1 VQKFYDRYSYKLPLY
16 SLYRDLALY
25 LNTILAYT
33 FGSYA
38 NGSNNKDIAEGSIA
52 RRANLLEE
60 AYRNTSLGSK
70 SRGRL
75 VDLKQLGEVRHSVS
89 IDTQARRHTY
99 SPSALGHVAG
109 PSLSP

>member
-1 VQKFYDRYSYKLPLY
+1 MQEFYDRYPYKLPLY

-25 LNTILAYT
+25 LNAILAYT
-33 FGSYA
+33 FSSYA
-38 NGSNNKDIAEGSIA
+38 NSSNNEDIVEGSIA
-52 RRANLLEE
+52 QQANLLGE
-60 AYRNTSLGSK
+60 ACRNTSLGSK

-89 IDTQARRHTY
+89 IDTQARRHTH
-99 SPSALGHVAG
+99 SPSASGHVAG